1 MTQIEVLLNN
11 IHQLGFRAGGVL
23 LGIWGLYIFFKSIF
37 GEGGRN
43 PVRIVMSV
51 LMIVGGA
58 AAFQMLPTLI
68 SVGKDTGGQIS
79 GGGYSMPAPA
89 GLDETV
95 LSVAP
100 PQL

>member
-1 MTQIEVLLNN
+1 MTQVEVLLSN

-43 PVRIVMSV
+43 PARIVMSV

-79 GGGYSMPAPA
+79 GGGYSMPAPTS
-89 GLDETV
+89 LDNHADPA
-95 LSVAP
+95 AP
-100 PQL
+100 PTL